1 MLEKFNQMKEMY
13 AFKKQADLLKK
24 QMAAIITTVY
34 HKNWKIVIRGDQTID
49 SVYENEEERKDLAD
63 AFNKAVKESQKAT
76 AKKMQ
81 GQLGG
86 LGIPG
91 L

>member
-1 MLEKFNQMKEMY
+1 MLDKINQMKELY
-13 AFKKQADLLKK
+13 AFKKQADALKK
-24 QMAAIITTVY
+24 QMEAIVTTVY
-34 HKNWKIVIRGDQTID
+34 HKTYKIVIRGDQTIESIFEGD
-49 SVYENEEERKDLAD
+49 EERKDIVEAI
-63 AFNKAVKESQKAT
+63 NKAMKESQKSV
-76 AKKMQ
+76 AKKMK